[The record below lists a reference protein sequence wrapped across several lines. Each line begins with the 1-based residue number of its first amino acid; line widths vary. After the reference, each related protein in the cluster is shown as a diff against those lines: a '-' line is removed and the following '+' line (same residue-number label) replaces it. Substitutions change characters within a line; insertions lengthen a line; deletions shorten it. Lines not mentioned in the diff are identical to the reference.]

1 MADYAAIPAMDA
13 TSGRIHVVIDTP
25 RGSRA
30 KYKYDRENGLF
41 RLSKL
46 LPAGA
51 VFPGNFGFIPGT
63 RGEDGDELDVLILG
77 DGPLVMGTV
86 VTVRLIGLLNAQ
98 QTEDG
103 KTVRNDRLLG
113 VVETNYN
120 PAEMRDID
128 DLHPHHIDEIVHF
141 FTAYNQMEGRRFE
154 ALEREG
160 AEAAFHSVKS
170 NSETS

>member
-1 MADYAAIPAMDA
+1 MADYTVLPAIDS
-13 TSGRIHVVIDTP
+13 SGRIHVVIDTP

-30 KYKYDRENGLF
+30 KYRYDAKTGLF

-63 RGEDGDELDVLILG
+63 RGGDGDPLDVLVLG
-77 DGPLVMGTV
+77 DGPLVTGTV
-86 VTVRLIGLLNAQ
+86 VTVRLIGLLNAE
-98 QTEDG
+98 QTEG
-103 KTVRNDRLLG
+103 ETVRNDRLLG
-113 VVETNYN
+113 FIETDYN

-128 DLHPHHIDEIVHF
+128 DLHPHHVDEIIHF
-141 FTAYNQMEGRRFE
+141 FTAYNQMEGRRFHVIG
-154 ALEREG
+154 REG
-160 AEAAFHSVKS
+160 AEAAFRRVRN